1 MIESD
6 RMSSN
11 ESTKMG
17 VVVTQDLFFGS
28 KITGTA
34 DQLGLHV
41 KLAGTVDGGVEQASQ
56 ETVRLLLLDL
66 AMPGL
71 SVADLIAS
79 LSEEHRPTVVAHVNT
94 VRLDEAR
101 EAGCDEVL
109 PRSRF
114 TATLPE
120 ILTRS
125 LAE

>member
-1 MIESD
+1 MNST
-6 RMSSN
+6 
-11 ESTKMG
+11 ESTTMG
-17 VVVTQDLFFGS
+17 VVITQDLFFGS

-34 DQLGLHV
+34 DQLGLDV
-41 KLAGTVDGGVEQASQ
+41 RLAGSVDAGLSQASQ
-56 ETVRLLLLDL
+56 ETTRLLLLDL

-71 SVADLIAS
+71 SVADVLAS
-79 LSEEHRPTVVAHVNT
+79 LPQEHRPTVVAFGAHVNT

-114 TATLPE
+114 VATLPQ
-120 ILTRS
+120 ILTRY

>member
-1 MIESD
+1 MNST
-6 RMSSN
+6 

-34 DQLGLHV
+34 DQLGLNV
-41 KLAGTVDGGVEQASQ
+41 KLAGTVDGGIEQASQ

-71 SVADLIAS
+71 NVADVIAS
-79 LSEEHRPTVVAHVNT
+79 LPEEHRPTVVAFGAHVNT